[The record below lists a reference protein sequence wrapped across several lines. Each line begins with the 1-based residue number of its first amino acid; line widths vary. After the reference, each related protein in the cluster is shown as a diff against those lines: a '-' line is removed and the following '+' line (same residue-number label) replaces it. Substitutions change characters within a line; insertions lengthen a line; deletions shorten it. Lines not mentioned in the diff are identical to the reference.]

1 MPAALFGG
9 VSVSLAQSL
18 TSSMPLGKSHTL
30 SELQLLLCNWGVQFL
45 LRVQFLLLGCG
56 PDLVTTCLTLTQLN
70 KSKHR

>member
-45 LRVQFLLLGCG
+45 LLGCG
-56 PDLVTTCLTLTQLN
+56 PDLVTACLTLTQLN